1 MSKSTQIDTR
11 GSFSD
16 NFYYA
21 GQPEE
26 EYYPGEEEG
35 EYYEQVDRAFDV
47 DRGFGPQF
55 EKSVDSLMNRVAN
68 QVIFIEVFIKSCHCL
83 MEDSR
88 WSTALH
94 LPVQTNPKTVH
105 GQK

>member
-55 EKSVDSLMNRVAN
+55 EKSVDSLMNRVAS
-68 QVIFIEVFIKSCHCL
+68 QVFLNH
-83 MEDSR
+83 
-88 WSTALH
+88 
-94 LPVQTNPKTVH
+94 
-105 GQK
+105 